1 MDSDDCNNF
10 SMNDETSKDLANTKK
25 RVNTP
30 VVVLTISHAV
40 QHFYA
45 AGIALTYPFVIIA
58 FHTSYTILGIYLTI
72 GGVVGGML
80 QGATWLVRKFST
92 RAVLGTQNL
101 GLAVAAAIG
110 GASATLGVFGLSR
123 IFAAFVYWPQHPLGS
138 AYLTE
143 HYPSRKASVLSWH
156 TIGGTIGTMSIPL
169 VLSVA
174 IANYGWRTSLYLLGV
189 PLALGGV
196 YVLRY
201 LGADRVQGSD
211 EEKTQRSLADQ
222 LRALGN
228 RSSLTVLVTSVISA
242 AGRGLGVLSAY
253 VPAFLHRGTRLSTID
268 VGIVFTVMSIGGII
282 GPLLAGRLADQ
293 VGRKITLVTTYIFG
307 AVTISVFVMVGNSIW
322 LLCLVGLAVGF
333 FAYSESPLLQ
343 AIFSETVVQ
352 AESRQAFGL
361 FFAIAYGIG
370 SFWLIVVGAM
380 VDRYGFRPAFF
391 AIAGSFIISA
401 AIITTLPRTPT
412 RR

>member
-1 MDSDDCNNF
+1 MTDHTTEAS
-10 SMNDETSKDLANTKK
+10 SKTK
-25 RVNTP
+25 RRINSP

-58 FHTSYTILGIYLTI
+58 FHTSYTTLGVYLTI

-101 GLAVAAAIG
+101 GLAIAAALG

-143 HYPSRKASVLSWH
+143 HYPTRKASVLSWH

-189 PLALGGV
+189 PLALGGF
-196 YVLRY
+196 YVLRF
-201 LGADRVQGSD
+201 LGADRVQGLD
-211 EEKTQRSLADQ
+211 EAGTQRSLADQ

-253 VPAFLHRGTRLSTID
+253 VPAFLHRGTHISTIY
-268 VGIVFTVMSIGGII
+268 VGIVFTVMSVGGII
-282 GPLLAGRLADQ
+282 GPLIAGRLADR
-293 VGRKITLVTTYIFG
+293 VGRKITLLTTYLFG
-307 AVTISVFVMVGNSIW
+307 AVTISIFVMVGDSIW
-322 LLCLVGLAVGF
+322 LLCLVGVAVGF

-370 SFWLIVVGAM
+370 SFWLIVIGAM
-380 VDRYGFRPAFF
+380 IDHYGFRLAFF
-391 AIAGSFIISA
+391 AISASFIISA
-401 AIITTLPRTPT
+401 AIIATLPKAHPRG
-412 RR
+412 